1 MFIRKKANKSGS
13 ISIQI
18 ISKTNGK
25 YKVVK
30 TIGSGKSE
38 QELEK
43 LYFLGK
49 QELERLSI
57 QPKLFVSESDAIV
70 EQVFS
75 SLQNTSIK
83 TVGPEIVFG
92 KIYDHIGF
100 SSINEEL
107 FRHLV
112 IARLAFPLSKLKT
125 VEYLY
130 RFQGVMIDIDAVY
143 KFLDKLNNKLKA
155 KVEQIAFAHTMKI
168 LNNSISCEF

>member
-1 MFIRKKANKSGS
+1 MLFLTMFIRKKANKSGS

-18 ISKTNGK
+18 ISKSNGK

-57 QPKLFVSESDAIV
+57 QPKLFVSESGAIV
-70 EQVFS
+70 EKVFS
-75 SLQNTSIK
+75 SLQNAIVK

-100 SSINEEL
+100 GSIYEEL
-107 FRHLV
+107 LG
-112 IARLAFPLSKLKT
+112 I
-125 VEYLY
+125 
-130 RFQGVMIDIDAVY
+130 
-143 KFLDKLNNKLKA
+143 
-155 KVEQIAFAHTMKI
+155 
-168 LNNSISCEF
+168 